1 MSTLDTEPF
10 VDGIS
15 VLLSI
20 GRAAV
25 LNGDLP
31 SNLKIRSKTEDGL
44 GEDLPQLVINRTGG
58 ASDRPE
64 FVSDFFC
71 HFQVWSDKD
80 AGLGYPDDP
89 FGAAKALSR
98 KVATVYYR
106 AWRTQT
112 LALDPDGHV
121 LGWINQW
128 RESSG
133 FQDFTDPDFPHIGRY
148 VAVYDLKIRNRRPSS
163 A

>member
-1 MSTLDTEPF
+1 M
-10 VDGIS
+10 
-15 VLLSI
+15 
-20 GRAAV
+20 
-25 LNGDLP
+25 
-31 SNLKIRSKTEDGL
+31 
-44 GEDLPQLVINRTGG
+44 LVINRTGG

-64 FVSDFFC
+64 FASDFFV

-80 AGLGYPDDP
+80 PTDPNYPDDP
-89 FGAAKALSR
+89 FDAAKKLAQ

-106 AWRTQT
+106 AWRKQT
-112 LALDPDGHV
+112 PGLDPDGHI

-163 A
+163 S

>member
-1 MSTLDTEPF
+1 MATLDTEPF

-15 VLLSI
+15 VLLAL
-20 GRAAV
+20 GRQAV
-25 LNGDLP
+25 ADGDLP
-31 SNLKIRSKTEDGL
+31 ADLNIRSKAEDGL
-44 GEDLPQLVINRTGG
+44 GDADFPLLIINRTGG

-64 FVSDFFC
+64 FLSDFFC
-71 HFQVWSDKD
+71 HFQVWSDRD
-80 AGLGYPDDP
+80 VDYPNDP
-89 FGAAKALSR
+89 FGAAKALAR

-106 AWRTQT
+106 AWQKQT
-112 LALDPDGHV
+112 LALDADDHV

-133 FQDFTDPDFPHIGRY
+133 FQDFTDPDFPFIGRY